1 MKKRCCYLC
10 VLFFIVLFLSC
21 CAMKEKQSDQE
32 LKKNETVHVSVN
44 EKISEQLEIAV
55 DKKIK
60 VLNTEKYRVQ
70 ILPYSVSEE
79 RAVSL
84 LDTYLL
90 SEENIP
96 LEKKEQYGIQ
106 GIYARDDDIQFDL
119 QETGIYFSRND
130 TFNSSAGYYY
140 RNTGLYPFFIKEMDT
155 YYSQNDLSFLSYTE
169 AEHMCEALLE
179 EIQYTY
185 DPEKSKGYALTEE
198 ALARYRNENIDEFS
212 KRENDYKEH
221 GLDTLISDWTESGGF
236 YVFYYPLKID
246 NIETE
251 LDTETISTMM
261 MHAEIVIDKT
271 GIAKA
276 HISPLYEVVSTEE
289 ISIVSPKTILN
300 KAVEMYDNVIIDG
313 QIKITDITPVLT
325 QTNMENTDKSETDIK
340 YVLSPAWK
348 LTVLMD
354 IGGEKS
360 ETALLYDAETGRQIS
375 Q

>member
-1 MKKRCCYLC
+1 MRKRCYYVC

-21 CAMKEKQSDQE
+21 CAVNEKQSAQE
-32 LKKNETVHVSVN
+32 IKKNEAVYVSVN

-79 RAVSL
+79 CAVSL
-84 LDTYLL
+84 LDAYLL
-90 SEENIP
+90 PAENIP
-96 LEKKEQYGIQ
+96 LEKREQYGIW
-106 GIYARDDDIQFDL
+106 GIYAKDDDIQFNL
-119 QETGIYFSRND
+119 QETGIYFSRDN

-155 YYSQNDLSFLSYTE
+155 YYSQNDTE
-169 AEHMCEALLE
+169 AERICEAFLQ

-198 ALARYRNENIDEFS
+198 ALVRYRNENLDEFS
-212 KRENDYKEH
+212 QRENDYKEH
-221 GLDTLISDWTESGGF
+221 GGGTLISDWTESGGF

-246 NIETE
+246 NIEAD

-261 MHAEIVIDKT
+261 MHAEIVINKT
-271 GIAKA
+271 GIAKV
-276 HISPLYEVVSTEE
+276 HISPLYKVVSTEE
-289 ISIVSPKTILN
+289 ISIAAPETILN

-313 QIKITDITPVLT
+313 QIKITDIAPVLT
-325 QTNMENTDKSETDIK
+325 QTNIENADKPETDIK

-354 IGGEKS
+354 IDGEKS